1 MAQTPAQKRR
11 DQAVLRRVLKRFR
24 EDPELGAV
32 YQRWRDEA
40 RADIDKEKGDG
51 RA

>member
-1 MAQTPAQKRR
+1 MTATPEQNRR
-11 DQAVLRRVLKRFR
+11 AKTLDRRVLKRFR